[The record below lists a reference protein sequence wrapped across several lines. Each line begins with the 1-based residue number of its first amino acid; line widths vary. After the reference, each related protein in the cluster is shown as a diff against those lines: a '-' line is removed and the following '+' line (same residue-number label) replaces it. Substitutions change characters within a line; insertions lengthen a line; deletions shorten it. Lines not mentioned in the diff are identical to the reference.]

1 MKVNINYICYLII
14 FVAFGFIYRRYMDKY
29 DMLNSEK
36 EEILIQKYLLTDNKF
51 KNNKPFLWIHVPY
64 EINSRSWES
73 FKSRQNTNL
82 NLPYM
87 YLTIKSIIKHCG
99 DSFNIC
105 LIDDK
110 SFSLLIP
117 DWKHDVVNMANPTKE
132 KIRYLGLINLIYIY
146 GGFLVP
152 ASFICKKNL
161 IDIYD
166 ENDDKLF
173 IFESR
178 DKVYD
183 LKLTPDPYFL
193 ASFKNNE
200 IVYNYKDYI
209 EKNIMNDLTARSIFC
224 NNNQR
229 WCFNEYL
236 NNNIKIVD
244 SRIIGIKNN
253 NNKIIDIPELL
264 GEQDINFDNK
274 FFGILIPYEKILNM
288 SHYNWFCYNEND
300 LLNSN
305 LTISK
310 YIKRF
315 LI

>member
-110 SFSLLIP
+110 FHEDEKRYLSSTSI
-117 DWKHDVVNMANPTKE
+117 KE
-132 KIRYLGLINLIYIY
+132 KFLQFGQEIENL
-146 GGFLVP
+146 
-152 ASFICKKNL
+152 KK
-161 IDIYD
+161 
-166 ENDDKLF
+166 
-173 IFESR
+173 
-178 DKVYD
+178 
-183 LKLTPDPYFL
+183 
-193 ASFKNNE
+193 
-200 IVYNYKDYI
+200 
-209 EKNIMNDLTARSIFC
+209 
-224 NNNQR
+224 
-229 WCFNEYL
+229 
-236 NNNIKIVD
+236 
-244 SRIIGIKNN
+244 
-253 NNKIIDIPELL
+253 
-264 GEQDINFDNK
+264 
-274 FFGILIPYEKILNM
+274 KILEL
-288 SHYNWFCYNEND
+288 WQTQ
-300 LLNSN
+300 L
-305 LTISK
+305 K
-310 YIKRF
+310 KR
-315 LI
+315 